1 MCFMLCPVSFRDYC
15 TDVSSEQHSSAQTQ
29 GLQILPEVVELEIPT
44 EVSVIFVQMPAC
56 SNFSSGYLSEET
68 TQKKGTGGFWT
79 VEYYQPYFDVDT
91 KTVRFQLFLD
101 HYCNLRSYFLGPT
114 EMLHNTHP
122 NRITHLPF
130 HASQPCRS
138 LRAILDSH
146 NAHFRPLL
154 VFIFGSLHSRIPFNG
169 RRAI

>member
-1 MCFMLCPVSFRDYC
+1 MCFPLCPLDYL

-29 GLQILPEVVELEIPT
+29 GLQILPEVLELEIPT
-44 EVSVIFVQMPAC
+44 EVSVILVQMLVC

-68 TQKKGTGGFWT
+68 TQKKGAGGFWT

-101 HYCNLRSYFLGPT
+101 NYCNLRSYVLGPT

-130 HASQPCRS
+130 HTSQPCRS

-146 NAHFRPLL
+146 NAHFRPFL
-154 VFIFGSLHSRIPFNG
+154 VFVFGSLYCCIPFNG
-169 RRAI
+169 RRAV